1 LRLTHQRLAEMV
13 ACTREAVSKE
23 MACLERE
30 GYIETRNRERKIVLL
45 DHGRLGELAR

>member
-1 LRLTHQRLAEMV
+1 MRLTHQRLAEMI

-30 GYIETRNRERKIVLL
+30 GYIETRNSKRKIVLL
-45 DHGRLGELAR
+45 DRARLREMAG

>member
-1 LRLTHQRLAEMV
+1 
-13 ACTREAVSKE
+13 

-45 DHGRLGELAR
+45 DRGELGELAR

>member
-1 LRLTHQRLAEMV
+1 
-13 ACTREAVSKE
+13 

-45 DHGRLGELAR
+45 DHEGLVELAG